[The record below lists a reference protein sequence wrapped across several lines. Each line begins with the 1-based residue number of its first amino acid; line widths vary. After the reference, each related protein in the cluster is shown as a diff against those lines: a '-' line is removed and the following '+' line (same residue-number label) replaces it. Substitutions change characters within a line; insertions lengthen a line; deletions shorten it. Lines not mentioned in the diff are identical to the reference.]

1 MMNGKV
7 DCLCVALSLVKAASS
22 IGQVA
27 LDAIEQRIVQSL
39 GEKPSSSISEVAE
52 RLSINRSTASKY
64 LHVLKAKGRVD
75 CRQVGPVKLWSVG
88 GSI

>member
-1 MMNGKV
+1 MMNEKV

-22 IGQVA
+22 IGPVA
-27 LDAIEQRIVQSL
+27 LDDIEQRIVQSL

-64 LHVLKAKGRVD
+64 LHVLNAKGRVD
-75 CRQVGPVKLWSVG
+75 CRQVGPGKLWSVG